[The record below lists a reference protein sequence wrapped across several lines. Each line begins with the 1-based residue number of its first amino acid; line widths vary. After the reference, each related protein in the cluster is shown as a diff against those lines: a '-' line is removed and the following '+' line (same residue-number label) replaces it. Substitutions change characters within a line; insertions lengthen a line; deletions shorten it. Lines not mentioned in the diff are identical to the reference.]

1 LRHRSIIMPPPRRL
15 KPGAQV
21 EEEDE
26 VEVVGVEVVEVEVV
40 EVEVVVATAVV
51 VTAVVAVVAGAA
63 QDGVIRSMAPVDRKF
78 SGSFR

>member
-26 VEVVGVEVVEVEVV
+26 VEVVGVEVV